1 MGGQIIPFEGR
12 RNIAVDGSKI
22 YSMYLPIDQDAFIK
36 GDIIPDISLIDKV
49 NEVNKVIKER

>member
-1 MGGQIIPFEGR
+1 
-12 RNIAVDGSKI
+12 
-22 YSMYLPIDQDAFIK
+22 MYLPIDQDAFIK